1 MQSRV
6 EVSGVFKAM
15 AVAAALISAATA
27 APTGNPITLG
37 LTGHGN
43 AHPWVAA
50 DGRFAAIAWGAARQ
64 DGPTDVYVAISRD
77 GGLTYASPVRV
88 SDAQSRASLSGEQP
102 PRVTLVARE
111 GKEPSVLVVWTARA
125 ANGTRLLTA
134 RSDDGGRA
142 FTRPTPVP
150 GSDAPGNRGWEATAS
165 HPDGRVA
172 VVWLDHREL
181 APASRAAAG
190 PDQSRE
196 AHVHGATGA
205 EPADGV
211 ARAQLSKLFFAHL
224 DDTGSARAITG
235 GVCYCCKTAVAVGPD
250 GAIYAAW
257 RHVYPGNVRDIA
269 FTMSRDGGRT
279 FSEPV
284 RVSDDGWV
292 LDGCPENGPAMVV
305 DPRGTIHLVWPT
317 LIPAVNTGSEAT
329 LGLFYSASSD
339 GRRFSP
345 RQPIPTDGFP
355 RHPQIAMSGDGR
367 LMVVWDEEAN
377 ATRRVAAAL
386 SPTGGANGVRFTR
399 MPIGGQERGEYPVV
413 AGVEDGFVAVWTGGE
428 RARSVIQV
436 ERFSGR

>member
-1 MQSRV
+1 
-6 EVSGVFKAM
+6 
-15 AVAAALISAATA
+15 
-27 APTGNPITLG
+27 
-37 LTGHGN
+37 
-43 AHPWVAA
+43 
-50 DGRFAAIAWGAARQ
+50 
-64 DGPTDVYVAISRD
+64 
-77 GGLTYASPVRV
+77 
-88 SDAQSRASLSGEQP
+88 
-102 PRVTLVARE
+102 
-111 GKEPSVLVVWTARA
+111 
-125 ANGTRLLTA
+125 
-134 RSDDGGRA
+134 
-142 FTRPTPVP
+142 
-150 GSDAPGNRGWEATAS
+150 
-165 HPDGRVA
+165 
-172 VVWLDHREL
+172 
-181 APASRAAAG
+181 
-190 PDQSRE
+190 
-196 AHVHGATGA
+196 VHGATGA

-269 FTMSRDGGRT
+269 FTMSRDGGRS

-305 DPRGTIHLVWPT
+305 DPQGTIHLVWPT
-317 LIPAVNTGSEAT
+317 LIPAVNAGSEPT
-329 LGLFYSASSD
+329 LGLFHAASSD

-345 RQPIPTDGFP
+345 RRQIPTDGFP

-367 LMVVWDEEAN
+367 LLAMWDEEAN

-386 SPTGGANGVRFTR
+386 SPTEGPDGVRFTR

-436 ERFSGR
+436 EGFSGR